1 MFLTYLTL
9 ISGISLSI
17 IAAGY
22 SIIGLAALF
31 AGATSAIIAMGGA
44 LEVAKLV
51 MASWLYNNWNNVL
64 LPKSIKY
71 YLTSAVVILVF
82 ITSVGI
88 FGFLSKAHLDQVVP
102 ESNNKLQIQI
112 LDEQIEQRQ
121 KTINRSQLQL
131 EKMDELIINQ
141 SEETSLF
148 SSSSQ
153 RAIAER
159 NNQKEERLLLEK
171 TIEESLNKINELSDK
186 KAGIRTEQLKLEAD
200 LGPIKY
206 VAEFIYGD
214 EAVNHFDK
222 AVRIIIIILIFV
234 FDPVAVLMLISANIS
249 LRERRMNQNGN
260 SENYIEELEDNN
272 NDIQNLVQGR
282 KDELFKELIEIITAN
297 KKDWKKDRDFKE
309 FMESLTDE
317 ERAILSP
324 DEIKLKLSQIH
335 TWSDGDDKYKN
346 NV

>member
-71 YLTSAVVILVF
+71 YLTSAVVILIF

-171 TIEESLNKINELSDK
+171 TIDESLNKINELSDK

-249 LRERRMNQNGN
+249 LRERRMRL
-260 SENYIEELEDNN
+260 EPETIEGDPNET
-272 NDIQNLVQGR
+272 VA
-282 KDELFKELIEIITAN
+282 EILAKQ
-297 KKDWKKDRDFKE
+297 KKVWKKERE
-309 FMESLTDE
+309 YEQFMDSLTE
-317 ERAILSP
+317 EEKATLSP
-324 DEIKLKLSQIH
+324 DEIKLKLNQIH
-335 TWSDGDDKYKN
+335 TWREDDDDKYKN

>member
-31 AGATSAIIAMGGA
+31 AGATTAIYAMGGA

-51 MASWLYNNWNNVL
+51 MASWLYNNWNSPL

-71 YLTSAVVILVF
+71 YLTSAVVVLIF

-102 ESNNKLQIQI
+102 ESNNALQIEI
-112 LDEQIEQRQ
+112 IDEQIEQRQ
-121 KTINRSQLQL
+121 KTIDRSQKQL
-131 EKMDELIINQ
+131 TRMDDLIETQ
-141 SEETSLF
+141 SEETSWF
-148 SSSSQ
+148 TSSSQ
-153 RAIAER
+153 KAITER
-159 NNQKEERLLLEK
+159 NNQKLERLSLEE
-171 TIEESLNKINELSDK
+171 TIDQSLNKINELSDK
-186 KAGIRTEQLKLEAD
+186 KSGIRTEQLKIEAD

-206 VAEFIYGD
+206 VAEFLYGD

-249 LRERRMNQNGN
+249 LRERRMSIG
-260 SENYIEELEDNN
+260 ETFKELEDNN
-272 NDIQNLVQGR
+272 KDIKNLVQDR
-282 KDELFKELIEIITAN
+282 KDELVKELVEIITAN

-317 ERAILSP
+317 EKAILSP
-324 DEIKLKLSQIH
+324 DEIKLKLNQIH
-335 TWSDGDDKYKN
+335 TWSEGDDKYKN

>member
-51 MASWLYNNWNNVL
+51 MASWLYNNWHSPL

-71 YLTSAVVILVF
+71 YLTSAVVILIF

-102 ESNNKLQIQI
+102 ESNNKLQVQI

-121 KTINRSQLQL
+121 KTIERSQKQL
-131 EKMDELIINQ
+131 TRMDDLIETQ
-141 SEETSLF
+141 SEETSFF

-159 NNQKEERLLLEK
+159 NNQREERLLLEK

-214 EAVNHFDK
+214 EAENYFDE

-249 LRERRMNQNGN
+249 LREKRMNEVEP
-260 SENYIEELEDNN
+260 ENA
-272 NDIQNLVQGR
+272 NDQVA
-282 KDELFKELIEIITAN
+282 EILAKQ
-297 KKDWKKDRDFKE
+297 KKIWKKERE
-309 FMESLTDE
+309 YEQFMETLTDE
-317 ERAILSP
+317 ERATLSP

-335 TWSDGDDKYKN
+335 TWREDTNDKYKN

>member
-1 MFLTYLTL
+1 MFLTYLIL
-9 ISGISLSI
+9 ISGIALSI

-22 SIIGLAALF
+22 SIIGLAAFF
-31 AGATSAIIAMGGA
+31 AGATTAIYAMGGA

-51 MASWLYNNWNNVL
+51 IASWLYNNWKNPL

-71 YLTSAVVILVF
+71 YLTSAVIVLIF

-102 ESNNKLQIQI
+102 ESNNALQVQI

-121 KTINRSQLQL
+121 KTINRSQKQL
-131 EKMDELIINQ
+131 TRMDNLIETQ
-141 SEETSLF
+141 SEESSWFT
-148 SSSSQ
+148 SSSQ
-153 RAIAER
+153 RAITER
-159 NNQKEERLLLEK
+159 NNQKQERLLLEQ
-171 TIEESLNKINELSDK
+171 TIEESLNKINLLSDK

-249 LRERRMNQNGN
+249 FKERRMLIG
-260 SENYIEELEDNN
+260 ETVEELEDNSE
-272 NDIQNLVQGR
+272 DIKNLVQNK
-282 KDELFKELIEIITAN
+282 KDKLVKELVEIITAN
-297 KKDWKKDRDFKE
+297 KKDWKKDRDYKE

-324 DEIKLKLSQIH
+324 DEIKLKLNQIH
-335 TWSDGDDKYKN
+335 TWSDSDDKYKN

>member
-31 AGATSAIIAMGGA
+31 AGATTAIYAMGGA

-51 MASWLYNNWNNVL
+51 MASWLYNNWNSPL

-102 ESNNKLQIQI
+102 ENNNKLQIQI

-141 SEETSLF
+141 SEETSFF

-159 NNQKEERLLLEK
+159 NNQKEERLSLEK
-171 TIEESLNKINELSDK
+171 TIDESLNKINELSDK
-186 KAGIRTEQLKLEAD
+186 KAGIKTEQLKLEAD

-214 EAVNHFDK
+214 EAEDYFDE

-249 LRERRMNQNGN
+249 MSCSSFPPGRWRAKGN
-260 SENYIEELEDNN
+260 LPAS
-272 NDIQNLVQGR
+272 
-282 KDELFKELIEIITAN
+282 
-297 KKDWKKDRDFKE
+297 
-309 FMESLTDE
+309 
-317 ERAILSP
+317 
-324 DEIKLKLSQIH
+324 
-335 TWSDGDDKYKN
+335 
-346 NV
+346 

>member
-31 AGATSAIIAMGGA
+31 AGATTAIYAMGGA

-51 MASWLYNNWNNVL
+51 MASWLYNNWKSPL

-71 YLTSAVVILVF
+71 YLTSAVVILIF

-102 ESNNKLQIQI
+102 ENNNALQIQI
-112 LDEQIEQRQ
+112 IDEQIEQRQ
-121 KTINRSQLQL
+121 NTISRSQTQL
-131 EKMDELIINQ
+131 EKMDELVINTT
-141 SEETSLF
+141 EETSWF

-153 RAIAER
+153 RAIDER
-159 NNQKEERLLLEK
+159 NNQREERLLLEK
-171 TIEESLNKINELSDK
+171 TIDESLNKINELSDK

-214 EAVNHFDK
+214 EAENHFDK

-249 LRERRMNQNGN
+249 FKERRMNQSSNL
-260 SENYIEELEDNN
+260 ENYIEELEDNN
-272 NDIQNLVQGR
+272 KDIKNLVQDR
-282 KDELFKELIEIITAN
+282 KDELVKELAEIITAN
-297 KKDWKKDRDFKE
+297 KKDWKKDRDYKK

-317 ERAILSP
+317 EKAILSP
-324 DEIKLKLSQIH
+324 DEIKLKLNQIH
-335 TWSDGDDKYKN
+335 TWSEGDDKYKN

>member
-31 AGATSAIIAMGGA
+31 AGATTAIYAMGGA

-51 MASWLYNNWNNVL
+51 MASWLYNNWNSPL

-71 YLTSAVVILVF
+71 YLTSAVVVLIF

-102 ESNNKLQIQI
+102 ESNNALQIEI
-112 LDEQIEQRQ
+112 IDEQIEQRQ
-121 KTINRSQLQL
+121 KTIDRSQKQL
-131 EKMDELIINQ
+131 TRMDDLIETQ
-141 SEETSLF
+141 SEETSWF
-148 SSSSQ
+148 TSSSQ
-153 RAIAER
+153 KAITER
-159 NNQKEERLLLEK
+159 NNQKLERLSLEE
-171 TIEESLNKINELSDK
+171 TIDQSLNKINELSDK
-186 KAGIRTEQLKLEAD
+186 KSGIRTEQLKIEAD

-206 VAEFIYGD
+206 VAEFLYGD

-249 LRERRMNQNGN
+249 LRERRMTIG
-260 SENYIEELEDNN
+260 ETFKELEDNN
-272 NDIQNLVQGR
+272 KDIKNLVQGR
-282 KDELFKELIEIITAN
+282 KDELVKELVEIITAN

-324 DEIKLKLSQIH
+324 DEIKLKLNQIH
-335 TWSDGDDKYKN
+335 TWSEGDDKYKN

>member
-31 AGATSAIIAMGGA
+31 AGATTAIYAMGGA

-51 MASWLYNNWNNVL
+51 MASWLYNNWKSPL

-71 YLTSAVVILVF
+71 YLTSAVVVLIF

-102 ESNNKLQIQI
+102 ENNNALQIQI
-112 LDEQIEQRQ
+112 IDEQIEQRQ
-121 KTINRSQLQL
+121 NTISRSQTQL
-131 EKMDELIINQ
+131 EKMDELVINTT
-141 SEETSLF
+141 EETSWF

-153 RAIAER
+153 RAIDER
-159 NNQKEERLLLEK
+159 NNQREERLLLEK
-171 TIEESLNKINELSDK
+171 TIDESLNKINELSDK
-186 KAGIRTEQLKLEAD
+186 KAGIKTEQLKLEAD

-206 VAEFIYGD
+206 VAEFIYGN
-214 EAVNHFDK
+214 EAENHFDK

-249 LRERRMNQNGN
+249 FKERRMNQSSNL
-260 SENYIEELEDNN
+260 ENYIEELEDNN
-272 NDIQNLVQGR
+272 KDIKNLVQNR
-282 KDELFKELIEIITAN
+282 KDELVKELAEIITAN
-297 KKDWKKDRDFKE
+297 KKDWKKDRDYKK

-317 ERAILSP
+317 EKAILSP
-324 DEIKLKLSQIH
+324 DEIKLKLNQIH
-335 TWSDGDDKYKN
+335 TWSEGDDKYKN

>member
-51 MASWLYNNWNNVL
+51 MASWLYNNWHSPL

-71 YLTSAVVILVF
+71 YLTSAVVILIF

-102 ESNNKLQIQI
+102 ENNNKLQVQI

-121 KTINRSQLQL
+121 NVINRSQLQL

-141 SEETSLF
+141 SEETSF
-148 SSSSQ
+148 FTSSSQ

-159 NNQKEERLLLEK
+159 NNQREERLLLEK

-214 EAVNHFDK
+214 EAENHFDK
-222 AVRIIIIILIFV
+222 ELIIIIFILIFV
-234 FDPVAVLMLISANIS
+234 FDPVAVIMLISANIS
-249 LRERRMNQNGN
+249 LKERRMR
-260 SENYIEELEDNN
+260 LEPETVEGDANET
-272 NDIQNLVQGR
+272 VA
-282 KDELFKELIEIITAN
+282 EILAKQ
-297 KKDWKKDRDFKE
+297 KKIWKKERE
-309 FMESLTDE
+309 YEQFMESLTDE
-317 ERAILSP
+317 EKATLSP

-335 TWSDGDDKYKN
+335 TWREDPNDKYKN

>member
-31 AGATSAIIAMGGA
+31 AGATTAIYAMGGA

-51 MASWLYNNWNNVL
+51 MASWLYNNWKSPL

-71 YLTSAVVILVF
+71 YLTSAVVVLIF

-102 ESNNKLQIQI
+102 ENNNALQIQI
-112 LDEQIEQRQ
+112 IDEQIEQRQ
-121 KTINRSQLQL
+121 NTISRSQTQL
-131 EKMDELIINQ
+131 EKMDELVINTT
-141 SEETSLF
+141 EETSWF

-153 RAIAER
+153 RAIDER
-159 NNQKEERLLLEK
+159 NNQREERLLLEK
-171 TIEESLNKINELSDK
+171 TIDESLNKINELSDK

-214 EAVNHFDK
+214 EAENHFDK

-249 LRERRMNQNGN
+249 FKERRMNQSSNL
-260 SENYIEELEDNN
+260 ENYIEELEDNN
-272 NDIQNLVQGR
+272 KDIKNLVQNR
-282 KDELFKELIEIITAN
+282 KDELVKELAEIITAN
-297 KKDWKKDRDFKE
+297 KKDWKKDRDYKKFI
-309 FMESLTDE
+309 ESLTDE
-317 ERAILSP
+317 EKAILSP
-324 DEIKLKLSQIH
+324 DEIKLKLNQIH
-335 TWSDGDDKYKN
+335 TWSEGDDKYKN

>member
-31 AGATSAIIAMGGA
+31 AGATTAIYAMGGA

-51 MASWLYNNWNNVL
+51 MASWLYNNWKSPL

-71 YLTSAVVILVF
+71 YLTSAVVVLIF

-102 ESNNKLQIQI
+102 ENNNALQIQI
-112 LDEQIEQRQ
+112 IDEQIEQRQ
-121 KTINRSQLQL
+121 NTISRSQTQL
-131 EKMDELIINQ
+131 EKMDELVINTT
-141 SEETSLF
+141 EETSWF

-153 RAIAER
+153 RAIDER
-159 NNQKEERLLLEK
+159 NNQREERLLLEK
-171 TIEESLNKINELSDK
+171 TIDESLNKINELSDK
-186 KAGIRTEQLKLEAD
+186 KAGIKTEQLKLEAD

-214 EAVNHFDK
+214 EAENHFDK

-249 LRERRMNQNGN
+249 FKERRMNQSSNL
-260 SENYIEELEDNN
+260 ENYIEELEDNN
-272 NDIQNLVQGR
+272 KDIKNLVQNR
-282 KDELFKELIEIITAN
+282 KDELVKELAEIITAN
-297 KKDWKKDRDFKE
+297 KKDWKKDRDYKK

-317 ERAILSP
+317 EKAILSP
-324 DEIKLKLSQIH
+324 DEIKLKLNQIH
-335 TWSDGDDKYKN
+335 TWSEGDDKYKN

>member
-31 AGATSAIIAMGGA
+31 AGATTAIYAMGGA

-51 MASWLYNNWNNVL
+51 MASWLYNNWNSPL

-71 YLTSAVVILVF
+71 YLTSAVVVLIF

-102 ESNNKLQIQI
+102 ESNNKLQVQI

-121 KTINRSQLQL
+121 KTIDRSQKQL
-131 EKMDELIINQ
+131 TRMDDLIETQ
-141 SEETSLF
+141 SEETSWF
-148 SSSSQ
+148 TSSSQ
-153 RAIAER
+153 KAITER
-159 NNQKEERLLLEK
+159 NNQKLERLSLEE
-171 TIEESLNKINELSDK
+171 TIDQSLNKINELSDK
-186 KAGIRTEQLKLEAD
+186 KSGIRTEQLKIEAD

-206 VAEFIYGD
+206 VAEFLYGD

-249 LRERRMNQNGN
+249 LRERRMLIG
-260 SENYIEELEDNN
+260 ETFKELEDNN
-272 NDIQNLVQGR
+272 KDIKNLVQDR
-282 KDELFKELIEIITAN
+282 KDELVKELVEIITAN

-324 DEIKLKLSQIH
+324 DEIKLKLNQIH
-335 TWSDGDDKYKN
+335 TWSEGDDKYKN

>member
-31 AGATSAIIAMGGA
+31 AGATTAIYAMGGA

-51 MASWLYNNWNNVL
+51 MASWLYNNWKNPL

-71 YLTSAVVILVF
+71 YLTSAVIILIF

-102 ESNNKLQIQI
+102 ENNNALQIQI
-112 LDEQIEQRQ
+112 IDEQIEQRQ
-121 KTINRSQLQL
+121 NTISRSQTQL
-131 EKMDELIINQ
+131 EKMDELVINTT
-141 SEETSLF
+141 EETSWF

-153 RAIAER
+153 RAIDER
-159 NNQKEERLLLEK
+159 NNQREERLLLEK
-171 TIEESLNKINELSDK
+171 TIDESLNKINELSDK
-186 KAGIRTEQLKLEAD
+186 KAGIKTEQLKLEAD

-214 EAVNHFDK
+214 EAENHFDK

-249 LRERRMNQNGN
+249 FKERRMNQSSNL
-260 SENYIEELEDNN
+260 ENYIEELEDNN
-272 NDIQNLVQGR
+272 KDIKNLVQNR
-282 KDELFKELIEIITAN
+282 KDELVKELAEIITAN
-297 KKDWKKDRDFKE
+297 KKDWKKDRDYKK

-317 ERAILSP
+317 EKAILSP
-324 DEIKLKLSQIH
+324 DEIKLKLNQIH
-335 TWSDGDDKYKN
+335 TWSEGDDKYKN

>member
-9 ISGISLSI
+9 ISGILISI
-17 IAAGY
+17 IAASY

-31 AGATSAIIAMGGA
+31 AGATTAIIAMGGA
-44 LEVAKLV
+44 LEVGKLV
-51 MASWLYNNWNNVL
+51 IASWLYRNWHNPL

-71 YLTSAVVILVF
+71 YLTSAVIVLVF

-102 ESNNKLQIQI
+102 ENNNKLQIEIIDKQI
-112 LDEQIEQRQ
+112 DQRQ
-121 KTINRSQLQL
+121 KTIDRSQYQL
-131 EKMDELIINQ
+131 DKMDELIITQ
-141 SEETSLF
+141 SKESSWF

-153 RAIAER
+153 RAITER

-171 TIEESLNKINELSDK
+171 TIEESLNKINELTDK
-186 KAGIRTEQLKLEAD
+186 KSGIQTEQLKLEAD

-214 EAVNHFDK
+214 EAKDHFDK

-249 LRERRMNQNGN
+249 LREKRINEVEP
-260 SENYIEELEDNN
+260 ENA
-272 NDIQNLVQGR
+272 NDQVA
-282 KDELFKELIEIITAN
+282 EILAKQ
-297 KKDWKKDRDFKE
+297 KKIWKKERE
-309 FMESLTDE
+309 YEQFMETLTDE
-317 ERAILSP
+317 ERATLSP

-335 TWSDGDDKYKN
+335 TWREDPNDKYKN